1 MIKAARMISGMVVP
15 AAAVG
20 RTRPVRVRTR
30 ARTVPK
36 TRRRRSPDVTIDEAD
51 MSERDDIGR
60 ARAGQGGGYG
70 ETRPMDP
77 SAQARIPGAGYGGA
91 PAPTPGRRRRR
102 IIDAARLWSGGV
114 LAGVVAAGVAL
125 VGLLIARGVLDI
137 PVLIER
143 KGHLVNAS
151 MVWYAV
157 VAFLAGLIATGLL
170 HLLLAGAPQPYRFFG
185 WIVGLAT
192 AIAVLVPF
200 TTGAELQSQI
210 AVALINLAI
219 GVCIGSIVSGIGR
232 SAARVLDE
240 PYGY

>member
-1 MIKAARMISGMVVP
+1 
-15 AAAVG
+15 
-20 RTRPVRVRTR
+20 
-30 ARTVPK
+30 
-36 TRRRRSPDVTIDEAD
+36 
-51 MSERDDIGR
+51 MSERDDFGR
-60 ARAGQGGGYG
+60 ARGSQGGGYG
-70 ETRPMDP
+70 ETRPVDP
-77 SAQARIPGAGYGGA
+77 LAETRVAGAGYGGA
-91 PAPTPGRRRRR
+91 PAPAAPPDRRPRR

-114 LAGVVAAGVAL
+114 LAGVVAAGVAV

-157 VAFLAGLIATGLL
+157 VAFLAGIVATGLL
-170 HLLLAGAPQPYRFFG
+170 HALLAAAPQPYRFFG

-192 AIAVLVPF
+192 AIAVIVPF
-200 TTGAELQSQI
+200 TTGAKLSSQVG
-210 AVALINLAI
+210 VALINLAI
-219 GVCIGSIVSGIGR
+219 GLCIGSIVSSIGR

>member
-1 MIKAARMISGMVVP
+1 
-15 AAAVG
+15 
-20 RTRPVRVRTR
+20 
-30 ARTVPK
+30 
-36 TRRRRSPDVTIDEAD
+36 
-51 MSERDDIGR
+51 MSELGDTGR
-60 ARAGQGGGYG
+60 ARAGQGSGYG
-70 ETRPMDP
+70 ETRPIDP
-77 SAQARIPGAGYGGA
+77 AAETRVAGSGYGGSPA
-91 PAPTPGRRRRR
+91 PAPPPGRRPRR

-114 LAGVVAAGVAL
+114 LAGVVAAGVAV

-137 PVLIER
+137 PVLVER

-157 VAFLAGLIATGLL
+157 AAFLAGIVATGLL

-192 AIAVLVPF
+192 AIAAIIPF
-200 TTGAELQSQI
+200 TTGAKLESQI
-210 AVALINLAI
+210 AVAVINLAI
-219 GVCIGSIVSGIGR
+219 GVCIGSIVSSIGR